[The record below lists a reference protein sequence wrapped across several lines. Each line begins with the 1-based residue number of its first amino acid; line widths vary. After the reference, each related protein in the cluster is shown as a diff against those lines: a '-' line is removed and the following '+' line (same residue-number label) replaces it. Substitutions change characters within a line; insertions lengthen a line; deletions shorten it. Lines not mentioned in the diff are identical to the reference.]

1 MRRSGKLL
9 IAMGVGLALVAV
21 VLVVV
26 VLMSG
31 DDDPDD
37 PQSGQGTESDTTE
50 VREITVIV
58 AARDIPAHTILTQ
71 DDVREEQVQSD
82 EVSGDAVRSTL
93 EVIGLSYSVNLVTG
107 QPLLQTE
114 VELPGLANSVQ
125 AGWRAYALPVSGTQ
139 LLGGLLRDDDHVDLL
154 FSSRVLMQSVM
165 PTYPLELE
173 ENVEFDEVTL
183 IDPATGEESGPLLPE
198 YGAPPIGPTYPYH
211 GEDGSRFWMS
221 DMEDGEPI
229 TNVMIQNVR
238 ILRVVTATE
247 TEDSGSSDEGSY
259 LVLELDPAQ
268 TELVEF
274 LSNTGTVEIVLRNPE
289 DSDLP
294 DTPGVTMNALVDDW
308 DMRVP
313 RTVRMPDA
321 GAQ

>member
-9 IAMGVGLALVAV
+9 IAMGVALALVAV
-21 VLVVV
+21 ALVVV
-26 VLMSG
+26 VLMSD

-37 PQSGQGTESDTTE
+37 PQSGQGTDTTE

-58 AARDIPAHTILTQ
+58 AARDIPAHTVLTQ

-93 EVIGLSYSVNLVTG
+93 EVVGLSYSVDLVSG
-107 QPLLQTE
+107 QPLLQTD

-125 AGWRAYALPVSGTQ
+125 AGWRAYALPVSGAQ
-139 LLGGLLRDDDHVDLL
+139 LLGGLLRDDDHIDLI
-154 FSSRVLMQSVM
+154 FSSRVLMQSVL
-165 PTYPLELE
+165 PSYPLELE
-173 ENVEFDEVTL
+173 ENVEFEGVSL
-183 IDPATGEESGPLLPE
+183 IDPATGEAVDALLPE
-198 YGAPPIGPTYPYH
+198 YGGPPIGPTYPYH

-247 TEDSGSSDEGSY
+247 TEDSDSSDEGSY
-259 LVLELDPAQ
+259 LVLELDPTQ

-289 DSDLP
+289 DSDVP
-294 DTPGVTMNALVDDW
+294 ETPGVTMNALVDDW

>member
-9 IAMGVGLALVAV
+9 IAMGVALALVAV
-21 VLVVV
+21 ALVVV
-26 VLMSG
+26 VLMSD

-37 PQSGQGTESDTTE
+37 PQSGQGTDTTE

-58 AARDIPAHTILTQ
+58 AARDIPAHTVLTQ

-93 EVIGLSYSVNLVTG
+93 EVVGLSYSVDLVSG
-107 QPLLQTE
+107 QPLLQTD

-125 AGWRAYALPVSGTQ
+125 AGWRAYALPVSGAQ
-139 LLGGLLRDDDHVDLL
+139 LLGGLLRDDDHIDLI
-154 FSSRVLMQSVM
+154 FSSRVLMQSVL
-165 PTYPLELE
+165 PSYPLELE
-173 ENVEFDEVTL
+173 ENVEFEGVSL
-183 IDPATGEESGPLLPE
+183 IDPATGEEVDALLPE
-198 YGAPPIGPTYPYH
+198 YGGPPIGPTYPYH

-247 TEDSGSSDEGSY
+247 TEDSDSSDEGSY
-259 LVLELDPAQ
+259 LVLELDPTQ

-289 DSDLP
+289 DSDVP
-294 DTPGVTMNALVDDW
+294 ETPGVTMNALVDDW